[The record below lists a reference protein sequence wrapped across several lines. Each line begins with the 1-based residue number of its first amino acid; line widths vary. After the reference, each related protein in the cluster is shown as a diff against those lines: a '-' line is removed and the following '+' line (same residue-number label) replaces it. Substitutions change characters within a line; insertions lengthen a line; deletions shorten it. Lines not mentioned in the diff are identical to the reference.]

1 MHLGP
6 DELTRLTKK
15 ERWLEPL
22 PEADAEQSA
31 TKANATPIL
40 PTTWTV
46 NPLYQGA
53 QAAYVGDAQ
62 AATAAELGEFDD
74 ILVALQDE
82 LALLELEEDLLIV
95 LAGLGIFD
103 DWTLVDLKDDTDPF
117 GVVNVS
123 QSPPHKLSAAD
134 TDSGTLSMYANGV
147 FLGMGPF
154 SLHTVWQSSSGMKFG
169 SQIQV
174 PFQMYHVGHSPYC
187 QVTTDSSTRYWRGP
201 DSTSGQSIEEDNYKI
216 AITASGSGTVRQHG
230 IRPFTRNTA
239 D

>member
-1 MHLGP
+1 MQQQ
-6 DELTRLTKK
+6 DR
-15 ERWLEPL
+15 
-22 PEADAEQSA
+22 DAEHSPKVLD
-31 TKANATPIL
+31 TSDSFTI
-40 PTTWTV
+40 TTI
-46 NPLYQGA
+46 N
-53 QAAYVGDAQ
+53 
-62 AATAAELGEFDD
+62 ESS
-74 ILVALQDE
+74 
-82 LALLELEEDLLIV
+82 
-95 LAGLGIFD
+95 D

-187 QVTTDSSTRYWRGP
+187 QVTTDSSTRYWPGP
-201 DSTSGQSIEEDNYKI
+201 DSTSGQSSEEDNYKI